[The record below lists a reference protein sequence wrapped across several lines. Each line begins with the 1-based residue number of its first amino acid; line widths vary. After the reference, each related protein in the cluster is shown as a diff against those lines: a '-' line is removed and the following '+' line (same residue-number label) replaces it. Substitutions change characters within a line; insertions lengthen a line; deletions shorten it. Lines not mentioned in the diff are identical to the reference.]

1 MRVFK
6 KFFLTA
12 TCYLLTTAFL
22 AGCAMFSNQEDL
34 KTPPTPLQSQAVLK
48 FPDLPVPLGFR
59 PLPLES
65 YSFENSGTRVA
76 VLRYQGKASST
87 QVVNFYKEQMPMFN
101 WALLN
106 VIEYGNCMLNFE
118 REAES
123 CIINI
128 APKGGASIISIS
140 LGPKS
145 QTLPKKSKQLVK

>member
-1 MRVFK
+1 MKVSR

-12 TCYLLTTAFL
+12 ACYLLTTAFL
-22 AGCAMFSNQEDL
+22 SGCAMFSNQEDL
-34 KTPPTPLQSQAVLK
+34 KTPPAPLQSQAVLK
-48 FPDLPVPLGFR
+48 FADLPVPLGFR
-59 PLPLES
+59 LLPLES

-101 WALLN
+101 WTLLN
-106 VIEYGNCMLNFE
+106 IIEYGNCMLNFE
-118 REAES
+118 RETES

-128 APKGGASIISIS
+128 NPKGGTSIISIS

-145 QTLPKKSKQLVK
+145 QGLPKRSKQVIK